1 MSKVLIIQLETH
13 QEIRKDVSDKDF
25 RSILSEYFSNPNNT
39 VKYVI
44 FGGEII
50 WFKDPGVK

>member
-50 WFKDPGVK
+50 WFKDPRVK